1 MRRARLSSRTGPV
14 RTHGFTLVEVLVAIT
29 VLAVMA
35 IMSWRALDGMTRAQ
49 SGASTYTDAV
59 LTLNAAIAQWK
70 TDLDQQITPLDGAST
85 ATATEPI
92 AMLWDGQS
100 MRITRRSGA
109 GSEAALQVVAWARR
123 VDGQASWM
131 RWQSA
136 PLRTV
141 GDWRDAWAAASRWA
155 QGGQDAARPATTL
168 AALDDWQLSYYRGGS
183 WTNALSS
190 GGTQRITGDDQ
201 GASLSQQAQGQVD
214 GVRLVLQLP
223 PGPAFAGPIT
233 VDWVRPTRGGGQ

>member
-1 MRRARLSSRTGPV
+1 MNQRPLRSHTGQSR
-14 RTHGFTLVEVLVAIT
+14 GFTLVEVLVAIT

-49 SGASTYTDAV
+49 SGTSAYTDAV

-70 TDLDQQITPLDGAST
+70 TDLDQQITPLDSHSGNT
-85 ATATEPI
+85 TTEPI

-100 MRITRRSGA
+100 MRITRRSGT
-109 GSEAALQVVAWARR
+109 GTEPALQVVAWARR
-123 VDGQASWM
+123 VDGQGSWM

-155 QGGQDAARPATTL
+155 QGSNDTARPATTL
-168 AALDDWQLSYYRGGS
+168 TALDDWQLSYFRGGT
-183 WTNALSS
+183 WTNAMSDGTSQVIPGADGGGELDLS
-190 GGTQRITGDDQ
+190 T
-201 GASLSQQAQGQVD
+201 QVD

-223 PGPAFAGPIT
+223 AGPAFAGPVT
-233 VDWVRPTRGGGQ
+233 VDWVRPTRGGGR

>member
-1 MRRARLSSRTGPV
+1 MNKRPLRSHAGHSR
-14 RTHGFTLVEVLVAIT
+14 GFTLVEVLVAIT

-49 SGASTYTDAV
+49 SGTSAYTDAV

-70 TDLDQQITPLDGAST
+70 TDLDQQITPLDSGSGNT
-85 ATATEPI
+85 STEPI

-100 MRITRRSGA
+100 MRITRRSSTGT
-109 GSEAALQVVAWARR
+109 EPALQVVAWARR
-123 VDGQASWM
+123 VDGQGSWM

-141 GDWRDAWAAASRWA
+141 GDWRNAWAAASRWA
-155 QGGQDAARPATTL
+155 QGANDTARPATTL
-168 AALDDWQLSYYRGGS
+168 TALDDWQLSYYRGGT
-183 WTNALSS
+183 WTNAMSAAT
-190 GGTQRITGDDQ
+190 TQVVTGDVDTGQ
-201 GASLSQQAQGQVD
+201 DVATQAQGQVD

-223 PGPAFAGPIT
+223 AGPAFAGPIT
-233 VDWVRPTRGGGQ
+233 VDWVRPTRGGGR

>member
-1 MRRARLSSRTGPV
+1 MNRRPLRPHARHS
-14 RTHGFTLVEVLVAIT
+14 HGFTLVEVLVAIT

-49 SGASTYTDAV
+49 SGTSAYTDAV

-70 TDLDQQITPLDGAST
+70 TDLDQQITPLDSGSNIS
-85 ATATEPI
+85 TEPI

-100 MRITRRSGA
+100 MRITRRSSTGT
-109 GSEAALQVVAWARR
+109 EPALQVVAWARR
-123 VDGQASWM
+123 VDGQGSWM

-141 GDWRDAWAAASRWA
+141 GDWRDAWAAGARWA
-155 QGGQDAARPATTL
+155 QGSNDTARPATTL
-168 AALDDWQLSYYRGGS
+168 TALDDWQLSYFRGGT
-183 WTNALSS
+183 WTNAMSA
-190 GGTQRITGDDQ
+190 GTTQVSTGNEDQ
-201 GASLSQQAQGQVD
+201 GLGIDTQTQGQVD

-223 PGPAFAGPIT
+223 TGPAFSGPVT
-233 VDWVRPTRGGGQ
+233 VDWVRPTRGGGR

>member
-1 MRRARLSSRTGPV
+1 MNRRPLRSRACHS
-14 RTHGFTLVEVLVAIT
+14 RGFTLVEVLVAIT

-49 SGASTYTDAV
+49 SGTSAYTDAV

-70 TDLDQQITPLDGAST
+70 TDLDQQITPLDSGSGNT
-85 ATATEPI
+85 STEPI

-100 MRITRRSGA
+100 MRITRRSSTGT
-109 GSEAALQVVAWARR
+109 EPALQVVAWARR
-123 VDGQASWM
+123 MDGQGSWM

-155 QGGQDAARPATTL
+155 QGSNDTARPATTL
-168 AALDDWQLSYYRGGS
+168 TALDDWKLSYFRGGT
-183 WTNALSS
+183 WTNTMSDGTSQVITDPEGSGNVDLS
-190 GGTQRITGDDQ
+190 T
-201 GASLSQQAQGQVD
+201 QVD

-223 PGPAFAGPIT
+223 AGPAFAGPVT
-233 VDWVRPTRGGGQ
+233 VDWVRPTRGGGR